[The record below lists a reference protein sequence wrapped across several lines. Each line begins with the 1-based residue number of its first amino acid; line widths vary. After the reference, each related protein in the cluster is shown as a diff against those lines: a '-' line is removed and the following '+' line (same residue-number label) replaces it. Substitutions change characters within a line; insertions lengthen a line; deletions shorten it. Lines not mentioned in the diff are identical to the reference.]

1 MADKKPNFK
10 TEPSDKKW
18 EKLAEEVEFDINED
32 NKAMDHEHEEVP
44 AITHPKYEEVLAQ
57 LSQAETEVNEAKDK
71 AARCLA
77 ELENERRRSERALTQ
92 AHQYGVERFA
102 KEILQV
108 MDNLERALQHK
119 PEDISSLHEGVELT
133 LKLFQKALEK
143 FSITPIDPINTM
155 FDPTLHEAMSTQI
168 VEDKKPGTVLM
179 VLQKGYLLHDR
190 LLRPAMVIVAKS
202 PENSSSSR

>member
-1 MADKKPNFK
+1 MPEKKPNLK

-18 EKLAEEVEFDINED
+18 EKLAEEVELDISEENIKRE
-32 NKAMDHEHEEVP
+32 EEQEVP
-44 AITHPKYEEVLAQ
+44 AITHPKYEELLAQ
-57 LSQAETEVNEAKDK
+57 LSKAEEEVNESKSQ
-71 AARCLA
+71 AARYLA
-77 ELENERRRSERALTQ
+77 ALENERRHSELNLSK
-92 AHQYGVERFA
+92 AHKYGLERFA
-102 KEILQV
+102 REILQV

-133 LKLFQKALEK
+133 LKLFQNVLEK
-143 FSITPIDPINTM
+143 FSITPIEPLNAM

-168 VEDKKPGTVLM
+168 VEDKKPGTILM

-202 PENSSSSR
+202 PEN